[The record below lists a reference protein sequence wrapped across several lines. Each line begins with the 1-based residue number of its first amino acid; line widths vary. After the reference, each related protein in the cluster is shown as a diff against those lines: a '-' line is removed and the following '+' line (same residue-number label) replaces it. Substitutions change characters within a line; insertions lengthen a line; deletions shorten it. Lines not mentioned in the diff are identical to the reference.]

1 MTPPDLPP
9 KEFYDE
15 LAGDYHLIFAD
26 WDAAIAWEAGIIA
39 GLLRE
44 LGVALGSVLDASCGI
59 GTQAIGLA
67 QAGYRVTATDI
78 SPTSVERCAREAGTR
93 GLDIATAVA
102 DLRVLDVDGPHDADA
117 LAALPRRVEPA
128 LAGTAPP
135 RRPPPHPP
143 GHHHRHPPRP

>member
-1 MTPPDLPP
+1 LGP
-9 KEFYDE
+9 
-15 LAGDYHLIFAD
+15 
-26 WDAAIAWEAGIIA
+26 

-44 LGVALGSVLDASCGI
+44 LGVALGSVLDGSCGV

-102 DLRVLDVDGPHDADA
+102 DLRVLDVDGSHDAVVTFDNACAPARRQGRRGASHDMPRASAHRGHGRAAPGRLRGRGVADA
-117 LAALPRRVEPA
+117 GGVGLPIVSARASSRCKIGV
-128 LAGTAPP
+128 
-135 RRPPPHPP
+135 
-143 GHHHRHPPRP
+143 

>member
-9 KEFYDE
+9 EEFYDE

-26 WDAAIAWEAGIIA
+26 WDAAIAWEARIIA

-93 GLDIATAVA
+93 GLDIASTTFVYDRIRAVCEA
-102 DLRVLDVDGPHDADA
+102 LLRSISAARAVDLGRSAR
-117 LAALPRRVEPA
+117 PR
-128 LAGTAPP
+128 AGT
-135 RRPPPHPP
+135 RR
-143 GHHHRHPPRP
+143 